1 MLSKRSINKL
11 DILKVPTAEAA
22 MTLTAH
28 LQNLDQMTRSKA
40 LIQRHDP
47 TGPKTPSP
55 EHEFQAHHPVKGLPN
70 QGHSTKSH
78 SVLFNANMLR
88 FKMHTPKDY
97 TCHQK
102 IREATAS
109 KQRSMQVLLD
119 SLWRMN
125 GWKYLIQ
132 TSIWSIRF
140 PLQCILVLSYVIS
153 IILLH
158 HFDLP
163 FGCTLPSII
172 AISTWSSQH
181 LQWPLHELIKW
192 KYHGKSW
199 RQTTF

>member
-1 MLSKRSINKL
+1 
-11 DILKVPTAEAA
+11 

-28 LQNLDQMTRSKA
+28 LQNLDQMTKSIA
-40 LIQRHDP
+40 LIQRQKIQQC
-47 TGPKTPSP
+47 PKTPSP
-55 EHEFQAHHPVKGLPN
+55 EHEKSPSSPVKGLPN

-97 TCHQK
+97 TCHPK
-102 IREATAS
+102 IREAAAS

-172 AISTWSSQH
+172 VISTWSRQH

-192 KYHGKSW
+192 KSW
-199 RQTTF
+199 QIMTPKKTC

>member
-1 MLSKRSINKL
+1 MQCCQRDPSINSIFWKYQQLKQQPWPSLLTYKILTKWPDQKL
-11 DILKVPTAEAA
+11 RFNDMIQQVPK
-22 MTLTAH
+22 L
-28 LQNLDQMTRSKA
+28 
-40 LIQRHDP
+40 RHFRP
-47 TGPKTPSP
+47 EKSPS
-55 EHEFQAHHPVKGLPN
+55 APVKGLPN
-70 QGHSTKSH
+70 QGHSTNSH
-78 SVLFNANMLR
+78 SVLFNANMLS

-97 TCHQK
+97 TCHPK

-109 KQRSMQVLLD
+109 KQGSMQVLLD

-172 AISTWSSQH
+172 VISTWSSQH
-181 LQWPLHELIKW
+181 LQ
-192 KYHGKSW
+192 
-199 RQTTF
+199 